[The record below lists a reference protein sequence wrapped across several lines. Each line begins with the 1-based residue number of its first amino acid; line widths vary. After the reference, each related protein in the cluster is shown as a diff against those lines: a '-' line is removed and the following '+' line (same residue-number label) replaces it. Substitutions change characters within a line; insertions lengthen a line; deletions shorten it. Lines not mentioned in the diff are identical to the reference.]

1 MTGNH
6 HPVFVTTMP
15 VETAWQ
21 LYQISSSLSDEVQDG
36 LGDERVALAVLAS
49 IAAEQELPTAER
61 MMEMAP
67 VHSSFTGTAFDCC

>member
-1 MTGNH
+1 
-6 HPVFVTTMP
+6 MP

-49 IAAEQELPTAER
+49 IAAEQDLPTSER
-61 MMEMAP
+61 MMEMAS